1 MIYRVW
7 FVLLFAAVLLAGA
20 CADAPGRDTPSAA
33 NGVEVATVAATVA
46 LPVYPTLTPNHV
58 CQGAPESR
66 LILEER
72 GRVRL
77 TEDGK
82 ALNLRAGPGISQE
95 ILDQIEPLSVF
106 LVGDEAACSDGYS
119 WFLITY
125 RGQAGWIAEGDSTAY
140 YAEPH
145 LPG

>member
-1 MIYRVW
+1 MM
-7 FVLLFAAVLLAGA
+7 LFGTLLLASA
-20 CADAPGRDTPSAA
+20 CADVPGRDTPSAA
-33 NGVEVATVAATVA
+33 TRVEVATVAATCD
-46 LPVYPTLTPNHV
+46 LPVYPTLTPHHV
-58 CQGAPESR
+58 CEGAPESR
-66 LILEER
+66 LILGER

-82 ALNLRAGPGISQE
+82 ALNLRAGPGIAHE

-125 RGQAGWIAEGDSTAY
+125 QGQAGWIAEGDSTAY
-140 YAEPH
+140 YAEPY

>member
-1 MIYRVW
+1 MI
-7 FVLLFAAVLLAGA
+7 LG
-20 CADAPGRDTPSAA
+20 
-33 NGVEVATVAATVA
+33 
-46 LPVYPTLTPNHV
+46 
-58 CQGAPESR
+58 
-66 LILEER
+66 ER

-77 TEDGK
+77 IEGGK
-82 ALNLRAGPGISQE
+82 ALNLRAGPGIEQE

-106 LVGDEAACSDGYS
+106 LVGDERACADGYS

-140 YAEPH
+140 YAEPY

>member
-1 MIYRVW
+1 MM
-7 FVLLFAAVLLAGA
+7 LSGTLLLAGA
-20 CADAPGRDTPSAA
+20 CADAPGRDTPSTETR
-33 NGVEVATVAATVA
+33 VFVATVAATVA
-46 LPVYPTLTPNHV
+46 LPVYPTLTPHHV
-58 CQGAPESR
+58 CDGAPASR
-66 LILEER
+66 LILGER

-82 ALNLRAGPGISQE
+82 ALNLRAGPGISHE

-106 LVGDEAACSDGYS
+106 LVGDESACSDGYS

-125 RGQAGWIAEGDSTAY
+125 IGEAGWIAEGDSTAY
-140 YAEPH
+140 FAEPH

>member
-20 CADAPGRDTPSAA
+20 CADAPGRDTPSTETR
-33 NGVEVATVAATVA
+33 VFVATVATTLT
-46 LPVYPTLTPNHV
+46 LPVYPTLTPHQV
-58 CQGAPESR
+58 CEGAPESR
-66 LILEER
+66 LILGER

-82 ALNLRAGPGISQE
+82 ALNLRAGPGITHE

-106 LVGDEAACSDGYS
+106 LVGDESACSDGYS

>member
-1 MIYRVW
+1 MISREC
-7 FVLLFAAVLLAGA
+7 FVLLFAAILLASA
-20 CADAPGRDTPSAA
+20 CADVPAPDAPSAA

-46 LPVYPTLTPNHV
+46 LPVYPTLTPHHV
-58 CQGAPESR
+58 CEGAPESR

-82 ALNLRAGPGISQE
+82 ALNLRAGPGIEQE

-106 LVGDEAACSDGYS
+106 LVGDESACSDGYS

-125 RGQAGWIAEGDSTAY
+125 IGEAGWIAEGDSTAY

>member
-1 MIYRVW
+1 MISRVC

-20 CADAPGRDTPSAA
+20 CADVPGRDTPSAA
-33 NGVEVATVAATVA
+33 TRDDVATVAATLT
-46 LPVYPTLTPNHV
+46 LPVYPTLTPHHV
-58 CQGAPESR
+58 CEGAPESR

-77 TEDGK
+77 TEDDK
-82 ALNLRAGPGISQE
+82 ALNLRAGPGIEQE
-95 ILDQIEPLSVF
+95 ILDQIEPLADF
-106 LVGDEAACSDGYS
+106 LVGDERACADGYS
-119 WFLITY
+119 WFLIKY
-125 RGQAGWIAEGDSTAY
+125 QGLAGWIAEGDSTGY

>member
-1 MIYRVW
+1 MRRGVT
-7 FVLLFAAVLLAGA
+7 LR
-20 CADAPGRDTPSAA
+20 PRRTR
-33 NGVEVATVAATVA
+33 VEVATVAATVA
-46 LPVYPTLTPNHV
+46 LPVYPTLTPHHV
-58 CQGAPESR
+58 CEGAPESR
-66 LILEER
+66 LILGER

-82 ALNLRAGPGISQE
+82 ALNLRAGPGISHE

-125 RGQAGWIAEGDSTAY
+125 IRVRRAGLPRGTAQPIMPSRIFRGRRGWFRPSARFAATIHL
-140 YAEPH
+140 H
-145 LPG
+145 LP